1 VFPLADHREA
11 TKELLKLKSSQ
22 LQPAQKLAGCNISTT
37 ESIGFRRS
45 RHQQKGEGPTG
56 VDGCRL
62 DPGKSPLEVCVE
74 ESGGKAAIESMDSVQ
89 EVRSVDVNLIAK
101 DNGRASVAG
110 VCDNKE
116 EDEANHIEKERGT
129 GVDGCR
135 LDPGKSPL
143 EVCVEESGGKA
154 AIESMDS
161 VQEARSV
168 DVNLIAKDNGRASV
182 AGFCDNR
189 EEDEANHIEK
199 ERGIDS
205 DIHIC
210 EDPEFANALSLL
222 RPLADNSLLP
232 IESEYYSQKI
242 EIIFRLI
249 KHES

>member
-22 LQPAQKLAGCNISTT
+22 LQPAQELAGCNISTP
-37 ESIGFRRS
+37 ESTGFRRS

-89 EVRSVDVNLIAK
+89 EVRSVDVNLISNELE
-101 DNGRASVAG
+101 DNGRAS
-110 VCDNKE
+110 E
-116 EDEANHIEKERGT
+116 
-129 GVDGCR
+129 
-135 LDPGKSPL
+135 
-143 EVCVEESGGKA
+143 
-154 AIESMDS
+154 
-161 VQEARSV
+161 
-168 DVNLIAKDNGRASV
+168 
-182 AGFCDNR
+182 AGFCDNK

-242 EIIFRLI
+242 EFNM
-249 KHES
+249 